1 MQNYFMVYV
10 NDSQVR
16 NSLTLTPMQSGN
28 SLNTSCREP
37 CLHFYVNNFH
47 HMELEHFIW
56 VMDVLKNA
64 L

>member
-37 CLHFYVNNFH
+37 CVHFYVNNFH

-56 VMDVLKNA
+56 VMDV
-64 L
+64 